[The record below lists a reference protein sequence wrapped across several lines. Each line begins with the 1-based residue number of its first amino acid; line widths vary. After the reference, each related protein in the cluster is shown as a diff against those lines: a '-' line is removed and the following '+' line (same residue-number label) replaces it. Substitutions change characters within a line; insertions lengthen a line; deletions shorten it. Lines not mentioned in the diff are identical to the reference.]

1 MSEKSFIDI
10 CARPFADAFRALDM
24 KEQRRAARSAVARE
38 ARLAL
43 RETKAAITR
52 SGLGKGASR
61 PVTDGL
67 RIRVYPPRYGLG
79 YIVTTKPRNGKG
91 FHLNRQ
97 GKEKPVLMWAA
108 EGTVWRYTRQRFAE
122 PTGVRKLFGLRG
134 RRVSKSHATG
144 AMPSYGFMPAAEA
157 RVAPGAGER
166 MAAELE
172 KNVYKRLRANG
183 FT

>member
-1 MSEKSFIDI
+1 MSERVFADSL
-10 CARPFADAFRALDM
+10 ARPFADAFRALDM
-24 KEQRRAARSAVARE
+24 KEQRRAARAAVAKE
-38 ARLAL
+38 ARAAL
-43 RETKAAITR
+43 REAKAAVTR

-61 PVTDGL
+61 PVSSGL

-79 YIVTTKPRNGKG
+79 FIVTAKPRKGKG

-97 GKEKPVLMWAA
+97 GLEKPVLMWAA
-108 EGTVWRYTRQRFAE
+108 EGTKRRYTRQRFAE